1 MFNQK
6 KEQKKM
12 KKFWNLMLAALVI
25 FGAVA
30 CTENQ
35 EENVQQEAG
44 VSFYAKFADDT
55 RAVIEKDG
63 DVWNTKWENGDELTV
78 TCGSDSFVFVY
89 NGEKF
94 SCNASGVNSILNNEV
109 TISGESG
116 DSKSGN
122 KALSIK
128 PVDVQ
133 FTSDMTVELE
143 SKISFFRFVYTGA
156 SEVTLTLNQKAFKNG
171 TTASNTITLSGN
183 ANEQF
188 VAIYPTAESAKLTF
202 SLDGVECKN
211 ADLTLVSG
219 KVYNLGE
226 RTEKVVLLN
235 TEFWSADNPWF
246 AAHFWNASNVSDDVT
261 LTKVSD
267 NLYGCV
273 VPEGMT
279 HVIFCRMNPSNP
291 EFDWSRVFNQTC
303 DFAVASAPNNYHSII
318 SWGASGQKKGRSL
331 WGPKNL
337 ASSEISAT
345 GIVGSM
351 TDWNP
356 ANRYGML
363 TTNEKDVVVA
373 YAIPVDASG
382 EFKFVAKDTW
392 GGDTGGNGTT
402 KENTWNTKGDQ
413 NIKIG
418 KTGVYDIYYNTSTN
432 QYKYVTSK

>member
-1 MFNQK
+1 
-6 KEQKKM
+6 
-12 KKFWNLMLAALVI
+12 MLAALVI

-63 DVWNTKWENGDELTV
+63 EVWNTKWENKDVLKV
-78 TCGSDSFVFVY
+78 TCGADSFDFVY
-89 NGEKF
+89 DGEKF
-94 SCNASGVNSILNNEV
+94 NCNAPGVNSILNKEV
-109 TISGESG
+109 TISGEYG

-122 KALSIK
+122 KALSIE

-133 FTSDMTVELE
+133 FTADMTVTLK
-143 SKISFFRFVYTGA
+143 SNISFFRFVYTGA
-156 SEVTLTLNQKAFKNG
+156 SEVTLTLDQAAFK
-171 TTASNTITLSGN
+171 TDATASNTITLSGN
-183 ANEQF
+183 ANEQL

-202 SLDGVECKN
+202 SLDGVKCKEK
-211 ADLTLVSG
+211 DLTLVSG

-226 RTEKVVLLN
+226 RTEKVVLID
-235 TEFWSADNPWF
+235 TKFWGTNVWF
-246 AAHFWNASNVSDDVT
+246 AAHFWNASASTDVT
-261 LTKVSD
+261 LTQVKD
-267 NLYGCV
+267 TLYGYV

-279 HVIFCRMNPSNP
+279 HVIFCRMNPSYTK
-291 EFDWSRVFNQTC
+291 FDWNGVYNQTC
-303 DFAVASAPNNYHSII
+303 DFAVASAPNNYHYII

-331 WGPKNL
+331 WGPKSL

-363 TTNEKDVVVA
+363 TTNEKNVVVA

-382 EFKFVAKDTW
+382 EFKFIAQDNW
-392 GGDTGGNGTT
+392 GGDTGGNGNTP
-402 KENTWNTKGDQ
+402 KENEWNVTGSN

-418 KTGVYDIYYNTSTN
+418 KAGVYDIYYNTSDKK
-432 QYKYVTSK
+432 YKYVTSK